1 MSVGS
6 LSLDLSIETPEN
18 VVLTHELAGPGWRC
32 VAFLVDFVICC
43 VVIVAAFM
51 VTLIFAMALPGL
63 AVGSF
68 LLLLF
73 LVQWGYGIGFE
84 YAWQGR
90 TPGKWMCGLRVIHE
104 NGQPL
109 SWWGAA
115 LRNLLRVADALPLA
129 LMYGDSAGPL
139 VLVPVYGPA
148 LGSMALTSKLQRLGD
163 LAARTVV
170 VHERRT
176 TLPRDPAI
184 YEHITRLPAEHRPR
198 VPPRS
203 ETLALIDEFLNRRPV
218 LTYQRG
224 HDLASELAVA
234 LATSWNYPG
243 DWEQVRKY
251 PMAFLAR
258 VYVTFAIP
266 ESDDTNGKPSA
277 RNPAEA
283 AA

>member
-1 MSVGS
+1 MSAGS

-18 VVLTHELAGPGWRC
+18 VVLTHELAGPGWRSL
-32 VAFLVDFVICC
+32 AYLIDFVIRWATF
-43 VVIVAAFM
+43 VVALIAAA
-51 VTLIFAMALPGL
+51 IFSVALPGL
-63 AVGSF
+63 AFGSL

-73 LVQWGYGIGFE
+73 LLEWGYGIGFE
-84 YAWQGR
+84 YAWQGQ
-90 TPGKWMCGLRVIHE
+90 TPGKRLCGLRVIHE

-115 LRNLLRVADALPLA
+115 LRNLLRVADTLPLA
-129 LMYGDSAGPL
+129 LMYGEEAGAL
-139 VLVPVYGPA
+139 VLLPVYGPA
-148 LGSMALTSKLQRLGD
+148 LVSMMLTSRLQRLGD

-184 YEHITRLPAEHRPR
+184 YAHITRLPPEDRPR

-203 ETLALIDEFLNRRPV
+203 ETLSLIDAFLHRRPV

-224 HDLASELAVA
+224 HDLAADLAVS
-234 LATSWNYPG
+234 LATHWNYQG
-243 DWEQVRKY
+243 DWEQVRNY

-266 ESDDTNGKPSA
+266 EAEASNGHAPP
-277 RNPAEA
+277 RTPAESKA
-283 AA
+283 